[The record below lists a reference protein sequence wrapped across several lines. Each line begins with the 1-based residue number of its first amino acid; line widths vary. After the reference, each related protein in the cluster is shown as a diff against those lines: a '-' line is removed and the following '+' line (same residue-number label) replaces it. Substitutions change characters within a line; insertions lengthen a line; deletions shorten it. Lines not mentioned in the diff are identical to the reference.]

1 MKFQDVFNPRP
12 PLRSADQWKDILR
25 WAVRG
30 LEDHLG
36 VPGRITDSSTKDDK
50 PGSTSYHN
58 VVDVVFETHAQL
70 GYDLCGVVGCRVNV
84 GKGVSLDGDFLAFAS
99 GIRVPQHRHER
110 LTYVFD
116 PEAPDRN
123 EWSCSG
129 WKPDESGAWGSTKDN
144 SRWRKR

>member
-1 MKFQDVFNPRP
+1 MNLQDVFNPTP
-12 PLRSADQWKDILR
+12 PPRTADQWKEILR
-25 WAVRG
+25 EAVRE

-36 VPGRITDSSTKDDK
+36 VPGRITNSATKDDK
-50 PGSTSYHN
+50 PGAVSVHN
-58 VVDVVFETHAQL
+58 VVDVVFETQAQL

-84 GKGVSLDGDFLAFAS
+84 GKGVSLDGDFLAFAN

-116 PEAPDRN
+116 PKASGAN

-129 WKPDESGAWGSTKDN
+129 WTPDESGAWGSTKDN
-144 SRWRKR
+144 SRWRKK